1 MRSTHLPAQARGS
14 SLVETLVATAL
25 GLLVLVLSTNSTLA
39 VVVGENRAAT
49 AKTLIKSLEFARDEA
64 AQRRSPVA
72 VCGLDPRDAAA
83 SSGQVRCARSGAAWQ
98 AGWIVYGDANLNG
111 ELDDGEP
118 VLQVTRD
125 ANLSVYPPNDVAAS
139 AVITFRPLGTL
150 ANATPRRLLVG
161 TDGAQAAPAQA
172 LCVAIDGYMRVL
184 PLTAVCQ

>member
-1 MRSTHLPAQARGS
+1 MRSLHLPAQARGS

-39 VVVGENRAAT
+39 VVVGESRAAT
-49 AKTLIKSLEFARDEA
+49 AKTLMRSLEFARDEA

-72 VCGLDPRDAAA
+72 VCGLDARDVA
-83 SSGQVRCARSGAAWQ
+83 SSGPVHCAQSGAAWQ
-98 AGWIVYGDANLNG
+98 AGWIVYGDTNLNG
-111 ELDDGEP
+111 ELDDGEA

-125 ANLSVYPPNDVAAS
+125 ASLSVYPPNDGAAS

-150 ANATPRRLLVG
+150 ASATPRRLLFG
-161 TDGAQAAPAQA
+161 TDGAQAAPVQA
-172 LCVAIDGYMRVL
+172 VCVGIDGYMRVL